1 MASRGD
7 GQSRGRLDA
16 TGDREVVF
24 CHACSNEWYRDQHGL
39 ICPQCEGDIIEIV
52 SPENDPREPLHDP
65 PPSSPPPDRS
75 QQRQGAYDSDP
86 DEADIE
92 EHLQGQDGFHYHR
105 NTRTGQQGQHHDPE
119 MEPVLNRF
127 LDMISGFG
135 GGGRMP
141 HVHGHNG
148 NLDEAMSDNA
158 GDGQNTDSDQGRAHH
173 PHHHHHHHHVHRR
186 QHGFATSNL
195 GPNATVHRV
204 VSNIGGGGGTA
215 SFTIYTRTAVPR
227 TGDDGM
233 WGDQGFQQHFNN
245 ILENMGPPR
254 GAQQDQDSDSNIG
267 GGGPAMGPGPGDFIA
282 SLQRMIALIDPANA
296 AVGDAVY
303 SQEAL
308 DRIISNLMENNSSS
322 NAAPPATDEALAKLD
337 RKPVSKEML
346 AQETKTECSICID
359 DLVEGDMALFLPCKH
374 WFHEKCVV
382 MWLKEHNTCPICRTP
397 IEKRESGA
405 GGSNDSNTGSRSANT
420 SFNDPGSS
428 SQAPNAGVRTYLSW
442 LGGGGP
448 SSSNIGTPTGHASG
462 QSPIPSPS
470 ARPPS
475 QSQSRLNEAMR
486 SISARQTAQR
496 DRDRDTGSS
505 TSLSFDT
512 SSMQRRNSMSPTSS
526 RAFPASSS
534 RIRQRSPSRGS
545 GNWATA
551 DEESASQSAR
561 SGGDGGSGGPLSW
574 IRGRLG
580 GNGPSRDARPS

>member
-1 MASRGD
+1 
-7 GQSRGRLDA
+7 
-16 TGDREVVF
+16 
-24 CHACSNEWYRDQHGL
+24 
-39 ICPQCEGDIIEIV
+39 
-52 SPENDPREPLHDP
+52 
-65 PPSSPPPDRS
+65 
-75 QQRQGAYDSDP
+75 
-86 DEADIE
+86 
-92 EHLQGQDGFHYHR
+92 
-105 NTRTGQQGQHHDPE
+105 
-119 MEPVLNRF
+119 
-127 LDMISGFG
+127 
-135 GGGRMP
+135 
-141 HVHGHNG
+141 
-148 NLDEAMSDNA
+148 
-158 GDGQNTDSDQGRAHH
+158 
-173 PHHHHHHHHVHRR
+173 
-186 QHGFATSNL
+186 
-195 GPNATVHRV
+195 
-204 VSNIGGGGGTA
+204 
-215 SFTIYTRTAVPR
+215 
-227 TGDDGM
+227 
-233 WGDQGFQQHFNN
+233 
-245 ILENMGPPR
+245 MGP
-254 GAQQDQDSDSNIG
+254 
-267 GGGPAMGPGPGDFIA
+267 GPGPGDFIA

-359 DLVEGDMALFLPCKH
+359 DLVEGEMALFLPCKH

-405 GGSNDSNTGSRSANT
+405 GGSNDNNTGSRSANT
-420 SFNDPGSS
+420 SFNEPGSS
-428 SQAPNAGVRTYLSW
+428 SQTPNAGVRTYLSW

-448 SSSNIGTPTGHASG
+448 SSSNIGTPSGHASG
-462 QSPIPSPS
+462 QSPMPSPS

-505 TSLSFDT
+505 SSLSFDT
-512 SSMQRRNSMSPTSS
+512 SSMQRRNSMSPTSP
-526 RAFPASSS
+526 RAFPTSSS
-534 RIRQRSPSRGS
+534 RIRQRSPSRGN

-551 DEESASQSAR
+551 DEESASQSSR

-580 GNGPSRDARPS
+580 GNGPSRDARQS